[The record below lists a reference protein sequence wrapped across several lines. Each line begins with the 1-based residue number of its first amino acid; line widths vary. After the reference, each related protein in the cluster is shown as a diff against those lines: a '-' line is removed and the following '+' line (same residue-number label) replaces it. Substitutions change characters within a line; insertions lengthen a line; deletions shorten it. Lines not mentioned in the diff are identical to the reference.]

1 VYVVALWL
9 RSVCQEVSH
18 DLASG
23 LTPRVE
29 QYRHQIAEE
38 WKQYWKERH
47 EIPEWDFMSQI
58 VYEGIKR
65 NIPEAQTLEICEVG
79 CGTGR
84 ISLRLAQQGGIVSA
98 IDIVPEAV
106 AMTKTLFAQ
115 NKQSIDAREGSIFS
129 IPFSEGK
136 FDVTWNAGVL
146 EHFSAEERLEALTE
160 MTRITKPN
168 GMIVTLNPYSRSMLY
183 RLGKLFAELFDRWPY
198 GHEDPIRSLRP
209 SKPDCLV
216 LKREYTTGFF
226 VVLLEVFRAIPTF
239 AALTFKLRKAFVRL
253 YDGRLG
259 WLLRI
264 ADKLL
269 STLTGGYL
277 LVSVFQKR
285 KE

>member
-1 VYVVALWL
+1 M
-9 RSVCQEVSH
+9 
-18 DLASG
+18 
-23 LTPRVE
+23 E

-38 WKQYWKERH
+38 WKQYWREQR

-65 NIPEAQTLEICEVG
+65 NIPEAQALEVCEVG

-84 ISLRLAQQGGIVSA
+84 ISLRLAQQGAIVSA

-106 AMTKTLFAQ
+106 AMTKTLFALNQ
-115 NKQSIDAREGSIFS
+115 QSIDVREGSIFS
-129 IPFSEGK
+129 IPFSSEK

-146 EHFSAEERLEALTE
+146 EHFSQGERLEALTE

-168 GMIVTLNPYSRSMLY
+168 GRIVTLNPYSRSMLY
-183 RLGKLFAELFDRWPY
+183 RLGKFLAELFGRWPY
-198 GHEDPIRSLRP
+198 GHEAPIRSLQL
-209 SKPDCLV
+209 SKPDCLL
-216 LKREYTTGFF
+216 LKQEYTTGFF
-226 VVLLEVFRAIPTF
+226 VVLLEIFRAIPV
-239 AALTFKLRKAFVRL
+239 AAPLTFRLRKTFVRL
-253 YDGRLG
+253 YDGQLG
-259 WLLRI
+259 WFLRI